1 MADQSEEILTKQE
14 FYDEDKTHL
23 KAEYQYVVKKY
34 GYWQTADEYEMPEYD
49 DFGSRRVFEEIT
61 DEFLC
66 GTYRS
71 YWENGHIKAEGTY
84 EINPEFPF
92 NPEPE
97 DNFRTSKSVK
107 TGTWSYYNQDGVLE
121 KREKFGDKYEIETF
135 WPNGNLQS
143 RENLKGEKEQYWPNG
158 NLKRKET
165 KEGDAEFY
173 WPNGNLKRKETKE
186 GEIFQY
192 YQDGSEEK
200 AVRKNWKG
208 FHYTENY
215 PDGTLKEEG
224 YLEGSLERWSSEE
237 KWVYSPKGLWT
248 SYASDKQTNRLLD
261 FDNRTFI
268 EFREDGSLLSQGKMC
283 GVSLSKEDFLNKEI
297 IKLKKND
304 CCFIYDKGRVVA
316 IERYKRGEL
325 DGSQMYFDKEGNRLQ
340 DVVYRNGKKTEESP
354 VSQEKEKNDSEG
366 SLSTEVLKILMNKT
380 K

>member
-14 FYDEDKTHL
+14 YYDEDKTHL
-23 KAEYQYVVKKY
+23 KAEYQYAVKKY

-158 NLKRKET
+158 HLKSKEDGDGD
-165 KEGDAEFY
+165 KELY
-173 WPNGNLKRKETKE
+173 WPNGNLKSKQTKE
-186 GEIFQY
+186 GENFQY
-192 YQDGSEEK
+192 YEDGTEK
-200 AVRKNWKG
+200 EVFRKDGKY
-208 FHYTENY
+208 FYLTENY
-215 PDGTLKEEG
+215 PNGTRKEEG
-224 YLEGSLERWSSEE
+224 KLEVTFSSRNRDGKNEFLFKRVGE
-237 KWVYSPKGLWT
+237 WT
-248 SYASDKQTNRLLD
+248 SYTPEGQVDRMMDCDRHTFVEFDKN
-261 FDNRTFI
+261 
-268 EFREDGSLLSQGKMC
+268 GALLSQGSM
-283 GVSLSKEDFLNKEI
+283 
-297 IKLKKND
+297 
-304 CCFIYDKGRVVA
+304 
-316 IERYKRGEL
+316 
-325 DGSQMYFDKEGNRLQ
+325 
-340 DVVYRNGKKTEESP
+340 
-354 VSQEKEKNDSEG
+354 QEPY
-366 SLSTEVLKILMNKT
+366 
-380 K
+380 